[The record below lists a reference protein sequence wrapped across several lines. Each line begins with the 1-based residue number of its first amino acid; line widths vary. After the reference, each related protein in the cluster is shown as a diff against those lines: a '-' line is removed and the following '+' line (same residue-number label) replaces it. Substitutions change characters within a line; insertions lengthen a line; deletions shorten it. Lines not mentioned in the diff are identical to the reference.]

1 MRIADGT
8 LPWLLVIGLGV
19 PLLTLWIV
27 AYVDVAR
34 RRDLTFTRKA
44 LWAAAI
50 FFLAYVGIAA
60 YFMMRPVAPVVGKD
74 REATTKRSSRLVT
87 DLESLRQSHA
97 NGTITVEDYLAR
109 KRELLGLV

>member
-1 MRIADGT
+1 MRVADGT

-34 RRDLTFTRKA
+34 RRDLTLIRKA

-50 FFLAYVGIAA
+50 FFMAYIGIAA
-60 YFMMRPVAPVVGKD
+60 YFMMRPVAPAVGKN
-74 REATTKRSSRLVT
+74 REATTPSSSRLVA
-87 DLESLRQSHA
+87 DLESLKESHVE
-97 NGTITVEDYLAR
+97 GTVTAEDYLAR
-109 KRELLGLV
+109 KRHLLGLI